1 MKEVSFQPEN
11 AHSDLSTIPE
21 NRPSPPRNIIVK
33 NQESERKSK
42 KDRSPDENGES
53 EGLRFITTNTGS
65 LEAMSKSFT
74 ILRFRDCQSRT
85 LHQPDCTVN
94 INIQQ
99 KLTRQ
104 NKGIN
109 QERREYGMWK
119 TGKPTEKQ
127 DKRNPQNGVE
137 GRVHLKAWYTA
148 GLERIWSRQVQCL
161 RLQVR

>member
-1 MKEVSFQPEN
+1 MPIQISAQYMKIDPPHQGTLSWRTRSPREKIRKIVHLTRTGNQKVL
-11 AHSDLSTIPE
+11 DLSPLTPE
-21 NRPSPPRNIIVK
+21 VWRQWANLSLFWG
-33 NQESERKSK
+33 SE
-42 KDRSPDENGES
+42 
-53 EGLRFITTNTGS
+53 TAS
-65 LEAMSKSFT
+65 LELYT
-74 ILRFRDCQSRT
+74 NQ
-85 LHQPDCTVN
+85 TVLY

-119 TGKPTEKQ
+119 TGKPIEKQ